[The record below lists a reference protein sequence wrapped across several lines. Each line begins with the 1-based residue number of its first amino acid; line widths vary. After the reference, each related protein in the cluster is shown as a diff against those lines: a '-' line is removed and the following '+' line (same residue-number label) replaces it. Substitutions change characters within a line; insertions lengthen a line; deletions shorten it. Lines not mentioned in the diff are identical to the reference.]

1 MIQIKKTLFFLQ
13 AGVGGAERMTVL
25 IGKFLDRTKFEV
37 KFCIVPKGQ
46 VSSRI
51 SDFIPDGY
59 PVIQIPEASP
69 LKVMRSIY
77 QVLKS
82 EKPDVVFS
90 SVLYLN
96 NKILPFRYLFPSTK
110 FIIRCENYLFTFSRK
125 QKAMMWLSY
134 RMADYIIAQTE
145 EMAEELN
152 SQLGIG
158 NGKVF
163 TLHNP
168 IDTGSIE
175 EKLKD
180 SVSPYPDNGML
191 HYVAS
196 GRFAFQKGFDILVQS
211 FAELVKKKPNAELY
225 IIGAKDGIH
234 EEEFCK
240 VNNLI
245 ERLSI
250 SESVHCIGFQKNP
263 YPYIRY
269 ADCFVLSSRW
279 EGLPNVLIEA
289 LYVGTP
295 VAAFK
300 CIPIIERIVNE
311 GKDGFMAEKEDIVS
325 LTNAMEKA
333 VGLGRVKMSYKG
345 SSPENFTDLFE
356 GATHNAFLKLLR
368 LKPLGGGN
376 R

>member
-1 MIQIKKTLFFLQ
+1 MNNKENKKKAIFYLQ

-51 SDFIPDGY
+51 TDFIPDGY
-59 PVIQIPEASP
+59 AVAQIPEASP
-69 LKVMRSIY
+69 LKVMRCIY
-77 QVLKS
+77 HVLRS

-96 NKILPFRYLFPSTK
+96 NKILPFRYLFPNTK

-125 QKAMMWLSY
+125 QKLMMWLAY

-145 EMAEELN
+145 EMAEELT
-152 SQLGIG
+152 SQLGIS
-158 NGKVF
+158 NSKVF

-196 GRFAFQKGFDILVQS
+196 GRFAFQKGFDMLVQS
-211 FAELVKKKPNAELY
+211 FAELLKRKPNAELY

-245 ERLSI
+245 EQLGIDGR
-250 SESVHCIGFQKNP
+250 VHCVGFRKNP

-289 LYVGTP
+289 LFLGTP
-295 VAAFK
+295 VAAVK

-311 GKDGFMAEKEDIVS
+311 GKDGFMAEKGDIAS
-325 LTNAMEKA
+325 LTDAMDKA
-333 VGLGRVKMSYKG
+333 IGLGRVKMSYKG

-368 LKPLGGGN
+368 IKPRGG
-376 R
+376 

>member
-1 MIQIKKTLFFLQ
+1 MYNRHDKVLFFSQ

-25 IGKFLDRTKFEV
+25 IGKFLDRMKFDV
-37 KFCIVPKGQ
+37 KFYIVPKGQ
-46 VSSRI
+46 VSSKI
-51 SDFIPDGY
+51 TDFIPNDY
-59 PVIQIPEASP
+59 PVEQIAEASP
-69 LKVMRSIY
+69 LKVMQGIFYILRR
-77 QVLKS
+77 

-96 NKILPFRYLFPSTK
+96 NKILPFRYLFPKTK

-125 QKAMMWLSY
+125 QKIMMWLFY

-145 EMAEELN
+145 EMQEELTN
-152 SQLGIG
+152 QLHI
-158 NGKVF
+158 NKSKVF

-168 IDTGSIE
+168 IDTKSIE
-175 EKLKD
+175 EKLKN

-196 GRFAFQKGFDILVQS
+196 GRFAYQKGFDLLVNS

-234 EEEFCK
+234 EEEYYK
-240 VNNLI
+240 VNSLI
-245 ERLSI
+245 EQLGI
-250 SESVHCIGFQKNP
+250 GEKVHCIGFQKNP

-289 LYVGTP
+289 LYLGTP
-295 VAAFK
+295 VASFK
-300 CIPIIERIVNE
+300 CIPIIERIVHE
-311 GKDGFMAEKEDIVS
+311 GKDGYLAEKDNILS
-325 LTNAMEKA
+325 LSSAMIQSAK
-333 VGLGRVKMSYKG
+333 LGRIEMTYKG
-345 SSPENFTDLFE
+345 CNSEDFTSLFC
-356 GATHNAFLKLLR
+356 GVANGMVIKLLH
-368 LKPLGGGN
+368 LIGGVK
-376 R
+376 